1 MVNTIITGILIIT
14 FFLLCHITQGFKK
27 IISLFTNLI
36 LKFLNLFGIKINR
49 KEKHLKVSKEFK
61 ETYKDIKI
69 VKLSKKNIK
78 QKHSID
84 IIGLSVLFIALILF
98 IVNAVT
104 GYAISN
110 WIHSWMSKIPLLNS
124 ILTRESMNTYY
135 TAVLFSIMS
144 FSISRIINRWKET
157 KQQRI
162 EAKNAKIKKLAID
175 LMDSK
180 ELVDQ
185 AKKKDENKRKELE

>member
-1 MVNTIITGILIIT
+1 MINTIITTILIIT
-14 FFLLCHITQGFKK
+14 FFLLGHITQGFKK
-27 IISLFTNLI
+27 IISLFTDLF

-98 IVNAVT
+98 IVNAIT
-104 GYAISN
+104 DYAISN

-124 ILTRESMNTYY
+124 ILTPESMNTYY

>member
-14 FFLLCHITQGFKK
+14 FFLLGHITQGFKK
-27 IISLFTNLI
+27 IISLFTDLF

-61 ETYKDIKI
+61 EIYKDIKI

>member
-1 MVNTIITGILIIT
+1 MVNTIITTILIIT
-14 FFLLCHITQGFKK
+14 FFLLGHITQGFKK
-27 IISLFTNLI
+27 IISLFTDLF

-98 IVNAVT
+98 IINAVT
-104 GYAISN
+104 GYAISD

-124 ILTRESMNTYY
+124 ILTPESMNTYY

-157 KQQRI
+157 KQQRL
-162 EAKNAKIKKLAID
+162 EAKNEKLKKKAVE
-175 LMDSK
+175 LMSSK
-180 ELVDQ
+180 ELVEQ
-185 AKKKDENKRKELE
+185 AKKKDESKYNELK

>member
-1 MVNTIITGILIIT
+1 MINTIITTILIIT
-14 FFLLCHITQGFKK
+14 FFLLGHITQGFKK
-27 IISLFTNLI
+27 IISLFTDLF

>member
-1 MVNTIITGILIIT
+1 MINTIITGILIIT
-14 FFLLCHITQGFKK
+14 LFLLGHITQGFKK
-27 IISLFTNLI
+27 IISLFTDLF

>member
-1 MVNTIITGILIIT
+1 MIQAILTVILVVLLFILGHFTQAIKKLLGFIT
-14 FFLLCHITQGFKK
+14 KW
-27 IISLFTNLI
+27 I
-36 LKFLNLFGIKINR
+36 LKFLSFFGLKIST
-49 KEKHLKVSKEFK
+49 KEKSVEVSEEFK
-61 ETYKDIKI
+61 NTYKDIKI

-157 KQQRI
+157 KQQRKENR
-162 EAKNAKIKKLAID
+162 EALLKLRATK
-175 LMDSK
+175 LMSSK
-180 ELVDQ
+180 ELIEKAQ
-185 AKKKDENKRKELE
+185 EKDEQKYKELK

>member
-14 FFLLCHITQGFKK
+14 FFLLGHITQGFKK
-27 IISLFTNLI
+27 IISLFTDLF